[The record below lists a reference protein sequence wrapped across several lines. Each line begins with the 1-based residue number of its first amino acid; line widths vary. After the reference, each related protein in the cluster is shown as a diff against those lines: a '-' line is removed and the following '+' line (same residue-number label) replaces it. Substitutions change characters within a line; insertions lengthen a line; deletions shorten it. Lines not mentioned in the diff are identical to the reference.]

1 MKQNQKRFKEILN
14 ILKEEDFIHG
24 ISPDKLSN
32 ALTKLGPTFIKI
44 GQILSLRVDLLPQE
58 YIEKLSKLRSN
69 VAPLTYDQ
77 INDILKNEYDDID
90 KVFKIIDEKPLG
102 SASIAQV
109 HKAKLVNGNNVVIK
123 IKRPNVSEIMIEDIS
138 LLRKAI
144 NTLQLNKF
152 IKIIDLNEVLNQIEK
167 TTKEETDFKNEINN
181 YK

>member
-152 IKIIDLNEVLNQIEK
+152 IKIIDLIEVLNQI
-167 TTKEETDFKNEINN
+167 
-181 YK
+181 